1 MTLEEKKK
9 KLAELNKKFEK
20 SYGEK
25 GQVKT
30 ANNLDKVKFYST
42 GIMGI
47 DLALNGG
54 IGIGRVLGC
63 SGTFS
68 SAKSTL
74 AYMTIAEQQRK
85 DPSFYAYIYDNQSV
99 LFSASR
105 RSSGNQIKRQHRQ
118 GVQQRTREGVVR
130 AAFDDIVKRSRER
143 AQACI
148 WQQDQRL
155 LNHVP
160 HLGKIHQ
167 TQRR

>member
-30 ANNLDKVKFYST
+30 ANNLDKVQFYST

-54 IGIGRVLGC
+54 IAIGRVAGI

-68 SAKSTL
+68 SAKTCVN
-74 AYMTIAEQQRK
+74 
-85 DPSFYAYIYDNQSV
+85 DN
-99 LFSASR
+99 
-105 RSSGNQIKRQHRQ
+105 
-118 GVQQRTREGVVR
+118 
-130 AAFDDIVKRSRER
+130 
-143 AQACI
+143 C
-148 WQQDQRL
+148 
-155 LNHVP
+155 
-160 HLGKIHQ
+160 
-167 TQRR
+167 